1 MMLLTLLFNKFSKA
15 DCIKLLL
22 LYLIN
27 NLFLLPNLLD
37 CCCSTKPINYQRNK
51 VVPNANGNVLEIGI
65 GSGLNLPFY
74 EKSKIN
80 NLYGIDPSSE
90 LCDMAKK
97 KASDN
102 EIDVNLLINVAE
114 EIELPKDSIDT
125 VVMTYTLCTIPNPP
139 DALKEIKRV
148 MKVDAKMLFC
158 EHGTAPDKNIIKWQN
173 RINPIWGKLFGGCNI
188 NRDIPS
194 ILKESGFKI
203 NTLDQMYLPSTP
215 KIVGYNYWG
224 EATI

>member
-1 MMLLTLLFNKFSKA
+1 M
-15 DCIKLLL
+15 IKKS
-22 LYLIN
+22 YEKY
-27 NLFLLPNLLD
+27 LLPKLLD
-37 CCCSTKPINYQRNK
+37 CCCSTKPINYQRK
-51 VVPNANGNVLEIGI
+51 KIVPNASGNILEIGI

-74 EKSKIN
+74 EKSKIE
-80 NLYGIDPSSE
+80 NLYGIDPSGE
-90 LCDMAKK
+90 LCEMAKK
-97 KASDN
+97 TASNN
-102 EIDVNLLINVAE
+102 EIDLNLLINGAE
-114 EIELPKDSIDT
+114 EIELPKNSIDT
-125 VVMTYTLCTIPNPP
+125 VVMTYTLCTIPNPT

-148 MKVDAKMLFC
+148 MKADAKMLFC

-215 KIVGYNYWG
+215 KIVLYNYWG
-224 EATI
+224 EATN

>member
-1 MMLLTLLFNKFSKA
+1 M
-15 DCIKLLL
+15 IKKS
-22 LYLIN
+22 YEKYV
-27 NLFLLPNLLD
+27 LPKLLD

-51 VVPNANGNVLEIGI
+51 VVPNASGNVLEIGI

-80 NLYGIDPSSE
+80 NLYGIDPSIE

-97 KASDN
+97 TASDN
-102 EIDVNLLINVAE
+102 EIDVNLLINGAE

-125 VVMTYTLCTIPNPP
+125 VVMTYTLCTIPNPT

-188 NRDIPS
+188 NRDIPN

-224 EATI
+224 EAIR

>member
-1 MMLLTLLFNKFSKA
+1 M
-15 DCIKLLL
+15 IKKS
-22 LYLIN
+22 YEKYV
-27 NLFLLPNLLD
+27 LPKLLD
-37 CCCSTKPINYQRNK
+37 CCCSTKPINYQRK
-51 VVPNANGNVLEIGI
+51 KIVPNASGNILEIGI

-97 KASDN
+97 SASDH
-102 EIDVNLLINVAE
+102 EIDVNLLINGAE

-125 VVMTYTLCTIPNPP
+125 VVMTYTLCTIPNPIE
-139 DALKEIKRV
+139 ALKEIKRV
-148 MKVDAKMLFC
+148 MKADAKMLFC
-158 EHGTAPDKNIIKWQN
+158 EHGTAPDKNILKWQN

-203 NTLDQMYLPSTP
+203 NTLDQMYLPGTP

-224 EATI
+224 EATN